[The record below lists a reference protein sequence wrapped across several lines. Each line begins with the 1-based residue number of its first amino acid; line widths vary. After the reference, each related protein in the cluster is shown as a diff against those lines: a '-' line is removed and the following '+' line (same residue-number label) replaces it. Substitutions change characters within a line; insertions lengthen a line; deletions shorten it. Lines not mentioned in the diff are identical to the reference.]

1 MLQVDIYITK
11 QMTKQREEKNMKKIL
26 AIVLTIVVLCAM
38 GGWSNPQDNND
49 ETQFSLIQYLET
61 HEIENY
67 SEFEDLIASV
77 SPESVEDID
86 SVSDFSINID
96 YDNQLVIVT
105 TLEKSLVRSGSVSD
119 TAYKSYYSDLGL
131 KIFTVSVTGR
141 FNYSTG
147 YCSTASASGSFKREP
162 LSTWTSTPT
171 ISTGNFSSTVAYARI
186 SGTATSGSSSTSY
199 CLTMT
204 CDDSGDLY
212 AY

>member
-1 MLQVDIYITK
+1 
-11 QMTKQREEKNMKKIL
+11 MKKIF
-26 AIVLTIVVLCAM
+26 AILLTIAILCAT
-38 GGWSNPQDNND
+38 GGWSNPQANKDK
-49 ETQFSLIQYLET
+49 TQFSLIRYLET

-67 SEFEDLIASV
+67 SEFEALIASV
-77 SPESVEDID
+77 SPESIEDIDSD
-86 SVSDFSINID
+86 SVSDFRINID
-96 YDNQLVIVT
+96 YENQLVIVT
-105 TLEKSLVRSGSVSD
+105 TLETPLVRSDSVGD

-141 FNYSTG
+141 FNYYTG
-147 YCSTASASGSFKREP
+147 YCSTSSASGSFNREP

-199 CLTMT
+199 CLTLT
-204 CDDSGDLY
+204 CDDSGDMY